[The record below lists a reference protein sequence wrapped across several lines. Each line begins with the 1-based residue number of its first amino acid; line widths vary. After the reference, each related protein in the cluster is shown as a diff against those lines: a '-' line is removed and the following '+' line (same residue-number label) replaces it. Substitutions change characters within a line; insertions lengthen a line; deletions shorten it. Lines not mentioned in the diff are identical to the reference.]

1 MAVDGEY
8 DKRGDREGLAELE
21 SVFDTRGDA
30 DALTE
35 SEAEELWRGD
45 GVAIGDSVVT
55 VLQLATRLF
64 SDDGLPAFDT
74 VCPVD
79 ETVADTVATIVDET
93 ALLTAG
99 DIVTVCVNNL
109 DAPAEADACAVRE
122 LKNDSV
128 GENDANA
135 VAEFDC
141 EYIAEMVSPLAV
153 GSRDVTPLLE
163 ASLEA
168 FGDSDERKLSDR
180 CAVCVELMD

>member
-1 MAVDGEY
+1 MVID
-8 DKRGDREGLAELE
+8 
-21 SVFDTRGDA
+21 
-30 DALTE
+30 
-35 SEAEELWRGD
+35 
-45 GVAIGDSVVT
+45 DSVVT

-74 VCPVD
+74 VCPDD

-109 DAPAEADACAVRE
+109 DAPAEADTCAVRE
-122 LKNDSV
+122 LNSDSV
-128 GENDANA
+128 GDNDANA

-168 FGDSDERKLSDR
+168 FGDSDETKLSDR